1 MHNGYPCHIIAIKNH
16 LNTFGKG
23 SMKKIENLLF
33 WPILVL
39 IFCSISKYGDTTTD
53 VHFSDTY
60 YVINNSF
67 ITGWFLAWLLI
78 VFFLFKLIR
87 RRHHFVHTKFA
98 AAYIMLTVLFF
109 GISWASGFF
118 GGGSPAGYS
127 DSQLDKLIFY
137 DNLRTQSAL
146 CLVATQVIFLIYFV
160 VQLLKKPVVSKS

>member
-1 MHNGYPCHIIAIKNH
+1 
-16 LNTFGKG
+16 
-23 SMKKIENLLF
+23 MKKIENWLL

-53 VHFSDTY
+53 VHFHDTY

-87 RRHHFVHTKFA
+87 RRHQFVNARFTIM
-98 AAYIMLTVLFF
+98 YIVLTVLFF
-109 GISWASGFF
+109 TVSWGSGFL

-137 DNLRTQSAL
+137 DKVRTLTAVGL
-146 CLVATQVIFLIYFV
+146 LATQVIFVVYFV
-160 VQLLKKPVVSKS
+160 IQLLKKPVIQR

>member
-1 MHNGYPCHIIAIKNH
+1 
-16 LNTFGKG
+16 
-23 SMKKIENLLF
+23 MKKIENWLL

-53 VHFSDTY
+53 VHFNDTY
-60 YVINNSF
+60 YVINNNF

-87 RRHHFVHTKFA
+87 RRHQFVNVKFA
-98 AAYIMLTVLFF
+98 ATYIVLTVLFF
-109 GISWASGFF
+109 TVSWGSGFL

-137 DNLRTQSAL
+137 DKVRSLTAVGL
-146 CLVATQVIFLIYFV
+146 LATQVIFLVYFV
-160 VQLLKKPVVSKS
+160 VKLLKKPVVSKS

>member
-1 MHNGYPCHIIAIKNH
+1 
-16 LNTFGKG
+16 
-23 SMKKIENLLF
+23 MKKIENWLL
-33 WPILVL
+33 WAILIL

-87 RRHHFVHTKFA
+87 RRHQFVNRKFA
-98 AAYIMLTVLFF
+98 AAYIVLTVLLFTV
-109 GISWASGFF
+109 SWGSGFL

-137 DNLRTQSAL
+137 DKVREATAAGLL
-146 CLVATQVIFLIYFV
+146 LTQVIFLVYFV